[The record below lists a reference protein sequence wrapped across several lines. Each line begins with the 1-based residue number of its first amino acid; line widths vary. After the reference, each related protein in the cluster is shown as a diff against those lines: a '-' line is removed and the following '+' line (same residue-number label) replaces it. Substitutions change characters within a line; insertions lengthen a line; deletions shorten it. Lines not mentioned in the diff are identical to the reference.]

1 MYTMSGPALNIP
13 TGREIRQNNR
23 EQRRNTTQQKI
34 DREVRMSRRDE
45 MRTSATSDVSTE
57 ISSMMTRR
65 NITKAI
71 EMQNTRTPKM
81 IPMS

>member
-65 NITKAI
+65 NITTRAGRKA
-71 EMQNTRTPKM
+71 T
-81 IPMS
+81 SYF